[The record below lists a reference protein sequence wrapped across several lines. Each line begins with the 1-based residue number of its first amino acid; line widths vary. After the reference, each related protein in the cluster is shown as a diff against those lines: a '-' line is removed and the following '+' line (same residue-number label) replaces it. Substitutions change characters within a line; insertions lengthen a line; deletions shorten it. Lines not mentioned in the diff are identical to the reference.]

1 MEHLRVVASRAVMP
15 PAGFSADTVHRSAL
29 GNGLTVLVHRD
40 ASAPVVAIVTHVKAG
55 YFDETDDI
63 AGIAHVMEHMYF
75 KGTPTRGVGEIPR
88 ATKAAGGYLNA
99 GTIYDRT
106 SYYTVLPASGFFD
119 GLAIQSDAYANS
131 LVDAGELGREL
142 EVIVQE
148 ARRKADTPGAV
159 AVETLYRLLHDT
171 HRMRRWRIG
180 TEDGLRRLT
189 RDQVV
194 GFYRTFYQPSN
205 TILAIVG
212 DIAPDAALAA
222 VERRYGGLSNRTV
235 RRDRGPAEPAG
246 PRGFRFEDLAGDVT
260 QSQLVIGWRTPGA
273 LAPETPPLEMAA
285 TVLGGGRAS
294 RLYRSV
300 RDRALAASITASDY
314 TPTELGVFVIHADGP
329 PAASGDALRAIW
341 TEVRDLR
348 DHGATADEMFRARRL
363 IEARYARA
371 LETME
376 GQANWLADWEALGD
390 WQLGLE
396 HYELRMAV
404 EPRDIAE
411 VADRWLG
418 LDAAGVVSYRPDAI
432 APLAAHGG
440 ALRDRV
446 EAPPRPLPVGG
457 APAAPPIASA
467 AAAPAPALELVQG
480 RVRCYR
486 TARGTPI
493 LVRQMPG
500 ARLVHLAIS
509 VLGGASDEPAVHAGL
524 TSLLV
529 RTAVKG
535 TAHRDADRIAADA
548 ELLGGSIAPSAGAES
563 FGWWLSVPT
572 ARADDALALLAD
584 VAQRPTLP
592 ESALDTEREIALA
605 ALALLR
611 DDMQQ
616 WPMRLL
622 TRAAFRGH
630 PYGVPASGDEHS
642 LVTIDAAQLRVWH
655 ASRCLAGPSVI
666 VIVGDVD
673 PDEIA
678 CSAARHFQELGGAPA
693 RAPEAPVWT
702 REAVMVR
709 ETRDKAQ
716 TALAMAFPSPDRG
729 DDARFAMHLLAG
741 VGSGLG
747 GRFFEELRDK
757 RSLAYAVSAGA
768 VELRRAGL
776 FRTFMAVSPR
786 REDEAR
792 RAMLDELA
800 KLREAPVT
808 DRELARAK
816 AYAIGMHA
824 IREQSGASVLGDVL
838 DAWMFGRS
846 LAELDEYE
854 ARVRAVTAA
863 EMQRLAQRYLDET
876 RRVEAVVAGAAT
888 AA

>member
-1 MEHLRVVASRAVMP
+1 MEHLRDDARGAVTP
-15 PAGFSADTVHRSAL
+15 PVGLSADTVHRSAL

-40 ASAPVVAIVTHVKAG
+40 DSAPVVAIVTHVKAG
-55 YFDETDDI
+55 YFDETDDVT
-63 AGIAHVMEHMYF
+63 GIAHVMEHMYF

-106 SYYTVLPASGFFD
+106 SYYTVLPASGFLD
-119 GLAIQSDAYANS
+119 GLEIQSDAYANS

-142 EVIVQE
+142 EVIIQE

-159 AVETLYRLLHDT
+159 AVETLYRLLHDQ

-180 TEDGLRRLT
+180 TEAGLRQLT

-194 GFYRTFYQPSN
+194 AFYRTFYQPSN
-205 TILAIVG
+205 TILSIVG
-212 DIAPDAALAA
+212 DVDPDAALAA
-222 VERRYGGLSNRTV
+222 VERRYGGLADRPV

-246 PRGFRFEDLAGDVT
+246 PRGFRFADLAGDVT
-260 QSQLVIGWRTPGA
+260 QSQLVIGWRTPAA
-273 LAPETPPLEMAA
+273 LHPETPPLEMAA
-285 TVLGGGRAS
+285 TVLGSGRAS

-300 RDRALAASITASDY
+300 RDRALAASVTASDY

-329 PAASGDALRAIW
+329 PALSSDALRAIW
-341 TEVRDLR
+341 AEVRDLR
-348 DHGATADEMFRARRL
+348 ERGATPDEIFRARRL
-363 IEARYARA
+363 VEARFARA

-396 HYELRMAV
+396 HYDRRMAV
-404 EPRDIAE
+404 EPHDIAD

-432 APLAAHGG
+432 APLAALGG

-446 EAPPRPLPVGG
+446 EALPRPIPVGG

-467 AAAPAPALELVQG
+467 AAAPAPAFERAEG
-480 RVRCYR
+480 HVRCYR

-493 LVRQMPG
+493 LVRQIPG
-500 ARLVHLAIS
+500 ARLVHLAVS
-509 VLGGASDEPAVHAGL
+509 VVGGASDEPAEHAGL
-524 TSLLV
+524 TSLMV

-535 TAHRDADRIAADA
+535 TAHRDANRVAADA

-563 FGWWLSVPT
+563 FGWSMSVPT
-572 ARADDALALLAD
+572 ARAADALALLAD
-584 VAQRPTLP
+584 VAQQPTFAEP
-592 ESALDTEREIALA
+592 ALDTERDVALA

-622 TRAAFRGH
+622 VRAAFHGH
-630 PYGVPASGDEHS
+630 PYGVPSSGDEQS
-642 LVTIDAAQLRVWH
+642 LVTIDAAQLRTWH
-655 ASRCLAGPSVI
+655 ANRCLAGPSVI

-673 PDEIA
+673 PDDAA

-693 RAPEAPVWT
+693 RAPEAPSWT
-702 REAVMVR
+702 RDAVMVR

-716 TALAMAFPSPDRG
+716 TALAMAFPSPDRS
-729 DDARFAMHLLAG
+729 DDTRFAMHLLAG

-757 RSLAYAVSAGA
+757 RSLAYTVSAGV

-792 RAMLDELA
+792 RGMLDELA

-808 DRELARAK
+808 DLELARAK

-824 IREQSGASVLGDVL
+824 IREQSGAAVLGDVL

-846 LAELDEYE
+846 LAELEEYE
-854 ARVRAVTAA
+854 ARVRAVTAP
-863 EMQRLAQRYLDET
+863 EMQRLAQRYLDES
-876 RRVEAVVAGAAT
+876 RRVEAVVAGASGSA
-888 AA
+888 